1 LWVITNYGRIKIG
14 EIMQDG
20 PFYTAVKAK
29 HKNVIKQEF
38 ITYFVNKEGN
48 LEKSVAVRNF
58 FTDDYVDH
66 SSKEIFPVSK

>member
-1 LWVITNYGRIKIG
+1 
-14 EIMQDG
+14 MQDG

-29 HKNVIKQEF
+29 HKNIIKQEF
-38 ITYFVNKEGN
+38 VTYFVNKEGN

-66 SSKEIFPVSK
+66 SSKEIFLVIA